1 MVTDVRYI
9 AVEGLEVVTLAKA
22 KKHLRIES
30 TFEDED
36 DLIQSYIDAAV
47 SNSENYIGGHIA
59 RKDMV
64 IKMDSISK
72 EFSFE
77 AFPVIAISVIN
88 YFAKSDNTDTV
99 MPTDNFYLSSVNTKV
114 SKLTIK
120 VLPEVSSRYDAVTV
134 SVKVGYEAGKVEQ
147 PILQAILLQIADMYE
162 RREDRTEVTLTAA
175 MALLRP
181 YKKF

>member
-1 MVTDVRYI
+1 MVTDVKYN
-9 AVEGLEVVTLAKA
+9 AVEGSEVISLAKA

-59 RKDMV
+59 QKDMV
-64 IKMDSISK
+64 IKMDSVSK

-77 AFPVIAISVIN
+77 AFPVVAVSSVN
-88 YFAKSDNTDTV
+88 YFAKSDDTATV
-99 MPTDNFYLSSVNTKV
+99 MPTDNYYLSSVNTKV

-120 VLPEVSSRYDAVTV
+120 AIPDTSERYDAITV
-134 SVKVGYEAGKVEQ
+134 AVKVGYEDGKVEK